1 MSSSSRFGR
10 EVVFSKRGV
19 ELDLDQR
26 LGFWKGI
33 DGCGGSLTGLVVSY
47 RGIHVVAK
55 LQIKYET
62 IG

>member
-1 MSSSSRFGR
+1 M
-10 EVVFSKRGV
+10 
-19 ELDLDQR
+19 DLDQR